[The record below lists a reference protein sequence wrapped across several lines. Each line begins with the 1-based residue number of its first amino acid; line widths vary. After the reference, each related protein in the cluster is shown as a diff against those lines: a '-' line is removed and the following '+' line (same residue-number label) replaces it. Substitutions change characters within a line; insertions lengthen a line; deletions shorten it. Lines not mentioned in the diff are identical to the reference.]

1 MSLIEIVFE
10 IMIGGWLVLV
20 LLFLWAIERRLAELV
35 AVLAEKVHESNQLA
49 PKATGRIF

>member
-20 LLFLWAIERRLAELV
+20 LLFLWAIERRLAELA
-35 AVLAEKVHESNQLA
+35 AVLAETVHESSQLS
-49 PKATGRIF
+49 P